1 MAASDPIPAPAR
13 TASSRKLVFLLL
25 QVLVGVEGVTFGAV
39 GVLQF
44 LAAAGGDPVPLLVST
59 ILLLLAAALL
69 YSAIALRSRGSTPFY
84 AALVASVFGVL
95 LLLSTGVA
103 LVWNVLPVAV
113 VVGLVALRNRFH
125 LRPGEVVKEE
135 KLPPEIVAKLS
146 TKVRGVRCKE
156 CGDDD
161 VWITSDKLL
170 VCKNCGTTN
179 A

>member
-1 MAASDPIPAPAR
+1 MCSSDLIPAPAR

-44 LAAAGGDPVPLLVST
+44 LAAAGGDPVPLLVSA

-69 YSAIALRSRGSTPFY
+69 YSAVAVRSRGSTPFY